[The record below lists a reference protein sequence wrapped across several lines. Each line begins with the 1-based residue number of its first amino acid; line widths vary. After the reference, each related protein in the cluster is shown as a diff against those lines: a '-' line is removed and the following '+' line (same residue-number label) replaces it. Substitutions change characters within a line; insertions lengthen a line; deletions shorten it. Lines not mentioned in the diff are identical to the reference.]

1 MMTRFVLAALKEGG
15 LEPVLGY
22 YEPYSLSPQLSVP
35 FHKLLQR
42 KPGKEKKVTLDGLET
57 HAIGAWLPELE
68 FTHYQPTPAWLDLM
82 DSCKRFVTASG
93 NVLAARPYANTG
105 RPFVAWVATGWEE
118 DRVDRVAHFPMHRKL
133 LDLWVNSPVL
143 RKMEKN
149 ILKSGHILALSEHTR
164 QVLNTICGE
173 NVTAG
178 VLPVPVDTSFFV
190 PEPDRVVRG
199 RIGFSGRFDDP
210 RKNIGLL
217 LTALQRL
224 RSEGADVQALVTGGE
239 PEEKLKKRLE
249 YAGLDRYVTFA
260 GYVAID
266 RLKELLQT
274 LDVFVVPS
282 HQEGLCIAALQAMAC
297 GCPVV
302 STRCG
307 GPEEF
312 VIDGE
317 TGYLVDSDS
326 DHMATAIRTAID
338 NPSARDRMGINARQ
352 FVTER
357 YNADRCKS
365 IFWSAFQAN
374 NVLAKNE

>member
-1 MMTRFVLAALKEGG
+1 LT
-15 LEPVLGY
+15 
-22 YEPYSLSPQLSVP
+22 PQLSVP
-35 FHKLLQR
+35 FHRLLQR
-42 KPGKEKKVTLDGLET
+42 KPGHEKKITPDGLET
-57 HAIGAWLPELE
+57 HAMGAWLPELE
-68 FTHYQPTPAWLDLM
+68 FTHYKPTKAWLDLM
-82 DSCKRFVTASG
+82 DSCNRFVTASG

-105 RPFVAWVATGWEE
+105 RPFTAWVATGWEE
-118 DRVDRVAHFPMHRKL
+118 DRVDRVAHFPIHRKL
-133 LDLWVNSPVL
+133 LDSWVNSPVL

-149 ILKSGHILALSEHTR
+149 ILKSGRILALSRHTR

-178 VLPVPVDTSFFV
+178 VLPVPVDTSIFV

-217 LTALQRL
+217 LSALHRL
-224 RSEGADVQALVTGGE
+224 RSDGVDVQALVIGGE
-239 PEEKLKKRLE
+239 PDAKLKKRLE
-249 YAGLDRYVTFA
+249 YADLDQYVTFA
-260 GYVAID
+260 GYVALD

-282 HQEGLCIAALQAMAC
+282 HQEGLCIAALEAMAC

-317 TGYLVDSDS
+317 TGYLADAD
-326 DHMATAIRTAID
+326 AGRLAAAIRTSID
-338 NPSARDRMGINARQ
+338 KPNERDRMGINARQ
-352 FVTER
+352 LVRER

-365 IFWSAFQAN
+365 IFWNAFQAN
-374 NVLAKNE
+374 GLLG

>member
-1 MMTRFVLAALKEGG
+1 LT
-15 LEPVLGY
+15 
-22 YEPYSLSPQLSVP
+22 PQLSVP
-35 FHKLLQR
+35 FHRLLQR
-42 KPGKEKKVTLDGLET
+42 KPGKEMKVTLDGLET
-57 HAIGAWLPELE
+57 HAMGAWLPELE
-68 FTHYQPTPAWLDLM
+68 FTHYQPTTAWLDLM
-82 DSCKRFVTASG
+82 DSCNRFVTASG
-93 NVLAARPYANTG
+93 NVLAARPYASSE

-118 DRVDRVAHFPMHRKL
+118 DRVDRVAHFPIHRKL
-133 LDLWVNSPVL
+133 LDSWVNSPVL

-149 ILKSGHILALSEHTR
+149 ILQSGCILALSRHTR
-164 QVLNTICGE
+164 QVLNSMCGE

-210 RKNIGLL
+210 RKNIDLL
-217 LTALQRL
+217 LSVLHRL
-224 RSEGADVQALVTGGE
+224 RSEKVDVQALVTGGE
-239 PEEKLKKRLE
+239 PDAKLKQRLE

-260 GYVAID
+260 GYVALD
-266 RLKELLQT
+266 RLRELLQT

-312 VIDGE
+312 VIEGE

-326 DHMATAIRTAID
+326 DQMAAAIRKTIN
-338 NPSARDRMGINARQ
+338 NPGEHDRMGINARQ
-352 FVTER
+352 LVRER

-365 IFWSAFQAN
+365 IFWNAFQPN

>member
-1 MMTRFVLAALKEGG
+1 MTRFISGTLKEGG

-22 YEPYSLSPQLSVP
+22 YEPYSLSPELSVP
-35 FHKLLQR
+35 CHKLLQR
-42 KPGKEKKVTLDGLET
+42 KPGKEKKMTPDGLET

-68 FTHYQPTPAWLDLM
+68 FTHYKPTKAWLDLM
-82 DSCKRFVTASG
+82 DSCDRFVTASG

-118 DRVDRVAHFPMHRKL
+118 DRVDRVAHFPLHRKL
-133 LDLWVNSPVL
+133 LDSLVNSPVL
-143 RKMEKN
+143 RQMEKS
-149 ILKSGHILALSEHTR
+149 ILKSGSILALSLYTR
-164 QVLNTICGE
+164 QVLNKICGE

-178 VLPVPVDTSFFV
+178 VLPAPVDTAFFV
-190 PEPDRVVRG
+190 PAPDRVVRG

-217 LTALQRL
+217 LTALHRL
-224 RSEGADVQALVTGGE
+224 RSEGVDVQALVTGGE
-239 PEEKLKKRLE
+239 PDAKLKKRLE
-249 YAGLDRYVTFA
+249 YCDLDQHVTFA
-260 GYVAID
+260 GYVSLD

-282 HQEGLCIAALQAMAC
+282 HQEGLCIAALEAMAC

-317 TGYLVDSDS
+317 TGYLVDSAPGQ
-326 DHMATAIRTAID
+326 MAAAIRTTIN
-338 NPSARDRMGINARQ
+338 NPNERDRMGSNARQ
-352 FVTER
+352 LVKER
-357 YNADRCKS
+357 YNTDRCKS

-374 NVLAKNE
+374 NLLGENE